1 MSKLA
6 EQVLL
11 ISGAS
16 SGLGAACTERCLNQ
30 GARVIGMD
38 LAATGIPVATST
50 ANYLHAQ
57 GSVTDATAVAQAISQ
72 GIARFGKLTGAICC
86 AGILHAER
94 VVGRDGPAN
103 LESFGRVLEV
113 NVLGTFNVI
122 RLAADAIA
130 KNPPSEADGQ
140 RGVIVM
146 TSSIATYDGQ
156 VGQAAYAASKGA
168 VASMTLP
175 IARELAKLGIRIM
188 SIAPGVF
195 ETPMMQAASD
205 KVRQPLL
212 DQTPFPK
219 RFGQP
224 DEFAAMVEHIF
235 ENPML
240 NGSIIRLDAALRM

>member
-38 LAATGIPVATST
+38 LAATGIPVATSS

-94 VVGRDGPAN
+94 VVGRDGPSN
-103 LESFGRVLEV
+103 L
-113 NVLGTFNVI
+113 
-122 RLAADAIA
+122 
-130 KNPPSEADGQ
+130 
-140 RGVIVM
+140 
-146 TSSIATYDGQ
+146 
-156 VGQAAYAASKGA
+156 
-168 VASMTLP
+168 
-175 IARELAKLGIRIM
+175 
-188 SIAPGVF
+188 
-195 ETPMMQAASD
+195 
-205 KVRQPLL
+205 
-212 DQTPFPK
+212 
-219 RFGQP
+219 
-224 DEFAAMVEHIF
+224 
-235 ENPML
+235 
-240 NGSIIRLDAALRM
+240 